1 MKLSNFAQRF
11 SEHSGIILLMD
22 DLGEAMAGE
31 QDVLML
37 GGGNPAHIP
46 EVQALFRERMQ
57 QILDRPGEFAR
68 VVGDYDPPRGNMKF
82 LEALADLLNRE
93 YGWGLTAEN
102 VALTTGSQSAF
113 FLLFN
118 MFAGGFATGPARF
131 TTAPARFTSAPARL
145 TSAPARFA
153 TAPARFATATAPA
166 RFATTPARKILL
178 PMAPEYIGYADVGLE
193 EDIFIANRPTI
204 EKLPARTFKYH
215 VDFDRLTIDESIG
228 AICVSRPTNPTGNV
242 LTDTEVAR
250 LVDISAEHDIPL
262 IIDNAY
268 GMPFPSIIFTQ
279 AELVW
284 NQNIILSMSLSKLGL
299 PATRTGIVVAR
310 ADIITALSNIN
321 GILTLA
327 PESIGPALA
336 YDLVR
341 SGRVTDI
348 SRTLIRPYY
357 EAKAQRAIAL
367 LHEELAG
374 VDYYIHTAEGAIF
387 LWLWF
392 PALPITS
399 QELYRRLKQRGVL
412 IIPGHYFFPGLD
424 DDPWQHKQECIR
436 MTYSMHDDVVREG
449 IKIIAE
455 EVKAL

>member
-1 MKLSNFAQRF
+1 MKFSRFAQRF

-31 QDVLML
+31 RDVLML

-46 EVQALFRERMQ
+46 EVQAFFRERMQ
-57 QILDRPGEFAR
+57 QILAEPGEFAR
-68 VVGDYDPPRGNMKF
+68 VVGDYDPPRGSMKF
-82 LEALADLLNRE
+82 LDALADLLNRE

-102 VALTTGSQSAF
+102 VALTTGSQAAF
-113 FLLFN
+113 FLMFN
-118 MFAGGFATGPARF
+118 MFAGEFAGG
-131 TTAPARFTSAPARL
+131 
-145 TSAPARFA
+145 A
-153 TAPARFATATAPA
+153 T
-166 RFATTPARKILL
+166 RKILL
-178 PMAPEYIGYADVGLE
+178 PMAPEYIGYADVGLAD
-193 EDIFIANRPTI
+193 DIFTANRPTI
-204 EKLPARTFKYH
+204 EKLPDRTFKYH
-215 VDFDRLTIDESIG
+215 VDFDRLTVDESTG

-242 LTDTEVAR
+242 LTDTEVAK
-250 LVDISAEHDIPL
+250 LMDIAAERGIPL
-262 IIDNAY
+262 IVDNAY
-268 GMPFPSIIFTQ
+268 GMPFPSIIFTE

-284 NQNIILSMSLSKLGL
+284 NENIILSMSLSKLGL

-327 PESIGPALA
+327 PESVGPALA

-341 SGRVTDI
+341 SGKVTEI

-357 EAKAQRAIAL
+357 EEKAQRAIAL
-367 LHEELAG
+367 LHKELAG
-374 VDYYIHTAEGAIF
+374 VDYYIHKAEGAIF

-392 PALPITS
+392 PGLPVTS

-424 DDPWQHKQECIR
+424 DDPWPHKQECIR
-436 MTYSMHDDVVREG
+436 MTYSMDDDVVREG

>member
-1 MKLSNFAQRF
+1 MKFSTFARRF

-22 DLGEAMAGE
+22 DLGEAMEGE

-57 QILDRPGEFAR
+57 QVLDRPGEFAR
-68 VVGDYDPPRGNMKF
+68 VVGDYGPPRGSMKF
-82 LEALADLLNRE
+82 LEALAELLNRE
-93 YGWGLTAEN
+93 YGWELTAEN

-113 FLLFN
+113 FLMFN
-118 MFAGGFATGPARF
+118 MFAGEFDDGR
-131 TTAPARFTSAPARL
+131 
-145 TSAPARFA
+145 
-153 TAPARFATATAPA
+153 
-166 RFATTPARKILL
+166 ARKILL
-178 PMAPEYIGYADVGLE
+178 PMAPEYIGYGEVGLA
-193 EDIFIANRPTI
+193 EDIFTAQRPTI
-204 EKLPARTFKYH
+204 EKLPDRTFKYH
-215 VDFDRLTIDESIG
+215 LDFDRLTVDDSTG

-242 LTDTEVAR
+242 LTDQEMAR
-250 LVDISAEHDIPL
+250 LIEISAERGIPL

-268 GMPFPSIIFTQ
+268 GMPFPSIIFTE

-284 NQNIILSMSLSKLGL
+284 NENIILSMSLSKLGL

-327 PESIGPALA
+327 PESVGPALA
-336 YDLVR
+336 CDLVK
-341 SGRVTDI
+341 SGKVTEI

-357 EAKAQRAIAL
+357 QEKAQRAIAL

-374 VDYYIHTAEGAIF
+374 VEYYIHKAEGAIF

-392 PALPITS
+392 PGLPVTS
-399 QELYRRLKQRGVL
+399 QELYQRLKQRGVL
-412 IIPGHYFFPGLD
+412 VIPGQYFFPGLD
-424 DDPWQHKQECIR
+424 ADPWQHKQECIR
-436 MTYSMHDDVVREG
+436 MTYSMNDDVVREG

-455 EVKAL
+455 EVKSL

>member
-1 MKLSNFAQRF
+1 MKFSRFAQRF

-46 EVQALFRERMQ
+46 EVQAFFRERMQ
-57 QILDRPGEFAR
+57 QILDQPGEFAR

-82 LEALADLLNRE
+82 LDALADLLNRE

-102 VALTTGSQSAF
+102 VALTTGSQAAF
-113 FLLFN
+113 FLMFN
-118 MFAGGFATGPARF
+118 MFAGEFAGG
-131 TTAPARFTSAPARL
+131 
-145 TSAPARFA
+145 A
-153 TAPARFATATAPA
+153 T
-166 RFATTPARKILL
+166 RKILL
-178 PMAPEYIGYADVGLE
+178 PMAPEYIGYADVGLA
-193 EDIFIANRPTI
+193 DGIFTANRPTI
-204 EKLPARTFKYH
+204 EKLPGRTFKYH
-215 VDFDRLTIDESIG
+215 VDFDRLTVDESTG

-242 LTDTEVAR
+242 LTDTEVAK
-250 LVDISAEHDIPL
+250 LMDIAAERGIPL
-262 IIDNAY
+262 IVDNAY
-268 GMPFPSIIFTQ
+268 GMPFPSIIFTE

-284 NQNIILSMSLSKLGL
+284 NGNIILSMSLSKLGL

-327 PESIGPALA
+327 PESVGPALA
-336 YDLVR
+336 CDLVR
-341 SGRVTDI
+341 SGKVTEI

-357 EAKAQRAIAL
+357 EEKAQRAIAL

-374 VDYYIHTAEGAIF
+374 VDYYIHKAEGAIF

-392 PALPITS
+392 PGLPVTS

-412 IIPGHYFFPGLD
+412 IIPGQYFFPGLD
-424 DDPWQHKQECIR
+424 DDPWLHMQECIR
-436 MTYSMHDDVVREG
+436 MTYSMDDDVVREG

>member
-1 MKLSNFAQRF
+1 MKFSRFAQRF

-31 QDVLML
+31 RDVLML

-46 EVQALFRERMQ
+46 EVQAFFRERMQ
-57 QILDRPGEFAR
+57 QILDQPGEFAR

-82 LEALADLLNRE
+82 LDALADLLNRE

-102 VALTTGSQSAF
+102 VALTTGSQAAF
-113 FLLFN
+113 FLMFN
-118 MFAGGFATGPARF
+118 MFAGEFAGG
-131 TTAPARFTSAPARL
+131 
-145 TSAPARFA
+145 A
-153 TAPARFATATAPA
+153 T
-166 RFATTPARKILL
+166 RKILL
-178 PMAPEYIGYADVGLE
+178 PMAPEYIGYADVGLA
-193 EDIFIANRPTI
+193 DGIFTANRPTI
-204 EKLPARTFKYH
+204 EKLPGRTFKYH
-215 VDFDRLTIDESIG
+215 VDFDRLTVDESTG

-242 LTDTEVAR
+242 LTDTEVAK
-250 LVDISAEHDIPL
+250 LMDIAAERGIPL
-262 IIDNAY
+262 IVDNAY
-268 GMPFPSIIFTQ
+268 GMPFPSIIFTE

-284 NQNIILSMSLSKLGL
+284 NGNIILSMSLSKLGL

-327 PESIGPALA
+327 PESVGPALA
-336 YDLVR
+336 CDLVR
-341 SGRVTDI
+341 SGKVTEI
-348 SRTLIRPYY
+348 SRTLIKPYY
-357 EAKAQRAIAL
+357 EEKAQGAIAL
-367 LHEELAG
+367 LHKELAG
-374 VDYYIHTAEGAIF
+374 VDYYIHKAEGAIF

-392 PALPITS
+392 PGLPVTS

-424 DDPWQHKQECIR
+424 DDPWPHKQECIR
-436 MTYSMHDDVVREG
+436 MTYSMDDDVVREG

>member
-1 MKLSNFAQRF
+1 MKFSRFAQRF

-31 QDVLML
+31 RDVLML

-46 EVQALFRERMQ
+46 EVQAFFRERMQ
-57 QILDRPGEFAR
+57 QILDEPGEFAR
-68 VVGDYDPPRGNMKF
+68 VVGDYDPPQGSMRF
-82 LEALADLLNRE
+82 LDALADLLNRE

-102 VALTTGSQSAF
+102 VALTTGSQAAF
-113 FLLFN
+113 FLMFN
-118 MFAGGFATGPARF
+118 MFAGEFAGG
-131 TTAPARFTSAPARL
+131 
-145 TSAPARFA
+145 A
-153 TAPARFATATAPA
+153 T
-166 RFATTPARKILL
+166 RKILL
-178 PMAPEYIGYADVGLE
+178 PMAPEYIGYADVGLA
-193 EDIFIANRPTI
+193 DGIFTANRPTI
-204 EKLPARTFKYH
+204 EKLPERTFKYH
-215 VDFDRLTIDESIG
+215 VDFDRLTVDESTG

-242 LTDTEVAR
+242 LTDTEMAK
-250 LVDISAEHDIPL
+250 LVDIAAERGIPL
-262 IIDNAY
+262 IVDNAY

-284 NQNIILSMSLSKLGL
+284 NENIILSMSLSKLGL

-327 PESIGPALA
+327 PESVGPALA

-341 SGRVTDI
+341 SGKVTEI
-348 SRTLIRPYY
+348 SRTLIKPYY
-357 EAKAQRAIAL
+357 EEKAQRAIAL

-374 VDYYIHTAEGAIF
+374 VDYYIHKAEGAIF

-392 PALPITS
+392 PGLPVTS

-412 IIPGHYFFPGLD
+412 IIPGQYFFPGLD
-424 DDPWQHKQECIR
+424 DDPWLHKQECIR
-436 MTYSMHDDVVREG
+436 MTYSMDDDVVRDG

>member
-1 MKLSNFAQRF
+1 MKFSRFAQRF

-46 EVQALFRERMQ
+46 EVQAFFRERMQ
-57 QILDRPGEFAR
+57 QILDEPGEFAR

-82 LEALADLLNRE
+82 LDALADLLNRE

-102 VALTTGSQSAF
+102 VALTTGSQAAF
-113 FLLFN
+113 FLMFN
-118 MFAGGFATGPARF
+118 MFAGEFAGG
-131 TTAPARFTSAPARL
+131 
-145 TSAPARFA
+145 
-153 TAPARFATATAPA
+153 
-166 RFATTPARKILL
+166 PARKILL
-178 PMAPEYIGYADVGLE
+178 PMAPEYIGYADVGLA
-193 EDIFIANRPTI
+193 DGIFTANRPTI
-204 EKLPARTFKYH
+204 EKLPGRTFKYH
-215 VDFDRLTIDESIG
+215 VDFDRLTVDESTG

-242 LTDTEVAR
+242 LTDTEMAK
-250 LVDISAEHDIPL
+250 LMDIAAERGIPL
-262 IIDNAY
+262 IVDNAY
-268 GMPFPSIIFTQ
+268 GMPFPSIIFTE

-284 NQNIILSMSLSKLGL
+284 NGNIILSMSLSKLGL

-327 PESIGPALA
+327 PESVGPALA

-341 SGRVTDI
+341 SGKVTEI

-357 EAKAQRAIAL
+357 EEKAQRAIAL
-367 LHEELAG
+367 LHKELAG
-374 VDYYIHTAEGAIF
+374 VDYYIHKAEGAIF

-392 PALPITS
+392 PGLPVTS

-424 DDPWQHKQECIR
+424 DDPWPHKQECIR
-436 MTYSMHDDVVREG
+436 MTYSMDDDVVRDG

>member
-1 MKLSNFAQRF
+1 MKLSRFAQRF

-46 EVQALFRERMQ
+46 EVQAVFRDRMQ

-68 VVGDYDPPRGNMKF
+68 VVGDYDPPRGSMKF
-82 LEALADLLNRE
+82 LEALADLLNHE

-102 VALTTGSQSAF
+102 VALTTGSQAAF
-113 FLLFN
+113 FLMFN
-118 MFAGGFATGPARF
+118 MFAGEFAGG
-131 TTAPARFTSAPARL
+131 
-145 TSAPARFA
+145 A
-153 TAPARFATATAPA
+153 T
-166 RFATTPARKILL
+166 RKILL
-178 PMAPEYIGYADVGLE
+178 PMAPEYIGYADVGLA
-193 EDIFIANRPTI
+193 DGIFTANRPTI
-204 EKLPARTFKYH
+204 EKLPDRTFKYH
-215 VDFDRLTIDESIG
+215 VDFDRLTVDDSTG

-242 LTDTEVAR
+242 LTDSEVSKLVEISGAR
-250 LVDISAEHDIPL
+250 EVPL

-268 GMPFPSIIFTQ
+268 GMPFPSIIFTE

-284 NQNIILSMSLSKLGL
+284 NENIILSMSLSKLGL

-310 ADIITALSNIN
+310 PDIITALSNIN

-327 PESIGPALA
+327 PESVGPALA

-341 SGRVTDI
+341 SGKVTEI

-357 EAKAQRAIAL
+357 EEKAQRAIAL

-374 VDYYIHTAEGAIF
+374 VDYYVHKAEGAIF

-392 PALPITS
+392 PGLPVTS
-399 QELYRRLKQRGVL
+399 QELYQRLKQRGVL
-412 IIPGHYFFPGLD
+412 VIPGQYFFPGLD

-436 MTYSMHDDVVREG
+436 MTYSMNDDVVREG

>member
-1 MKLSNFAQRF
+1 MKFSRFAQRF

-31 QDVLML
+31 RDVLML

-46 EVQALFRERMQ
+46 EVQAFFRERMQ
-57 QILDRPGEFAR
+57 QILDEPGEFAR

-82 LEALADLLNRE
+82 LDALADLLNRE

-102 VALTTGSQSAF
+102 VALTTGSQAAF
-113 FLLFN
+113 FLMFN
-118 MFAGGFATGPARF
+118 MFAGEFASG
-131 TTAPARFTSAPARL
+131 
-145 TSAPARFA
+145 A
-153 TAPARFATATAPA
+153 T
-166 RFATTPARKILL
+166 RKILL
-178 PMAPEYIGYADVGLE
+178 PMAPEYIGYADVGLAD
-193 EDIFIANRPTI
+193 DIFTANRPTI
-204 EKLPARTFKYH
+204 EKLPDRTFKYH
-215 VDFDRLTIDESIG
+215 VDFDRLTVDESTG

-242 LTDTEVAR
+242 LTDTEVAK
-250 LVDISAEHDIPL
+250 LMDIAAERGIPL
-262 IIDNAY
+262 IVDNAY
-268 GMPFPSIIFTQ
+268 GMPFPSIIFTE

-284 NQNIILSMSLSKLGL
+284 NETIILSMSLSKLGL

-341 SGRVTDI
+341 SGKVTEI

-357 EAKAQRAIAL
+357 EEKAQRAIAL

-374 VDYYIHTAEGAIF
+374 VDYYIHKAEGAIF

-392 PALPITS
+392 PGLPVTS

-412 IIPGHYFFPGLD
+412 IIPGQYFFPGLD
-424 DDPWQHKQECIR
+424 DDPWPHKQECIR
-436 MTYSMHDDVVREG
+436 MTYSMDDDVVRDG
-449 IKIIAE
+449 IKIMAE

>member
-1 MKLSNFAQRF
+1 MKLSRFAQRF

-46 EVQALFRERMQ
+46 EVQAFFRDRMQ
-57 QILDRPGEFAR
+57 HILDQPGEFAR

-102 VALTTGSQSAF
+102 VALTTGSQAAF
-113 FLLFN
+113 FLIFN
-118 MFAGGFATGPARF
+118 MFAGKFADG
-131 TTAPARFTSAPARL
+131 S
-145 TSAPARFA
+145 
-153 TAPARFATATAPA
+153 
-166 RFATTPARKILL
+166 ARKILL
-178 PMAPEYIGYADVGLE
+178 PMAPEYIGYADVGLADE
-193 EDIFIANRPTI
+193 FFTAYRPTI
-204 EKLPARTFKYH
+204 EKHPDRTFKYH
-215 VDFDRLTIDESIG
+215 VDFDRLTVDESTG

-242 LTDTEVAR
+242 LTDTEVAK
-250 LVDISAEHDIPL
+250 LVEISSERGIPL
-262 IIDNAY
+262 VIDNAY
-268 GMPFPSIIFTQ
+268 GMPFPSIIFTET
-279 AELVW
+279 ELVW
-284 NQNIILSMSLSKLGL
+284 NENIILSMSLSKLGL

-341 SGRVTDI
+341 SGKVTDI

-374 VDYYIHTAEGAIF
+374 VDYFIHKAEGAIF

-392 PALPITS
+392 PGLPVTS

-412 IIPGHYFFPGLD
+412 IIPGQYFFPGLD
-424 DDPWQHKQECIR
+424 DDPWRHKQECIR
-436 MTYSMHDDVVREG
+436 MTYSMNDDVVREG
-449 IKIIAE
+449 IRIIAE

>member
-1 MKLSNFAQRF
+1 MKFSRFAQRF

-31 QDVLML
+31 RDVLML

-46 EVQALFRERMQ
+46 EVQAFFRERMQ
-57 QILDRPGEFAR
+57 QILDEPGEFAR

-82 LEALADLLNRE
+82 LDALADLLNRE

-102 VALTTGSQSAF
+102 VALTTGSQAAF
-113 FLLFN
+113 FLMFN
-118 MFAGGFATGPARF
+118 MFAGEFAGG
-131 TTAPARFTSAPARL
+131 
-145 TSAPARFA
+145 A
-153 TAPARFATATAPA
+153 T
-166 RFATTPARKILL
+166 RKILL
-178 PMAPEYIGYADVGLE
+178 PMAPEYIGYADVGLA
-193 EDIFIANRPTI
+193 DGIFTANRPTI
-204 EKLPARTFKYH
+204 EKLPGRTFKYH
-215 VDFDRLTIDESIG
+215 VDFDRLTVDESTG

-242 LTDTEVAR
+242 LTDTEMAK
-250 LVDISAEHDIPL
+250 LMDIAAERGIPL
-262 IIDNAY
+262 IVDNAY
-268 GMPFPSIIFTQ
+268 GMPFPSIIFTD

-284 NQNIILSMSLSKLGL
+284 NENIILSMSLSKLGL

-327 PESIGPALA
+327 PESVGPALA

-341 SGRVTDI
+341 SGKVTEI

-357 EAKAQRAIAL
+357 EEKAQRAIAL

-374 VDYYIHTAEGAIF
+374 VDYYIHKAEGAIF

-392 PALPITS
+392 PGLPVTS

-424 DDPWQHKQECIR
+424 DDPWPHKQECIR
-436 MTYSMHDDVVREG
+436 MTYSMDDDVVREG

>member
-1 MKLSNFAQRF
+1 MKFSRFAQRF

-46 EVQALFRERMQ
+46 EVQAFFRERMQ
-57 QILDRPGEFAR
+57 QILDEPGEFAR

-82 LEALADLLNRE
+82 LDALADLLNRE

-102 VALTTGSQSAF
+102 VALTTGSQAAF
-113 FLLFN
+113 FLMFN
-118 MFAGGFATGPARF
+118 MFAGEFAGGGT
-131 TTAPARFTSAPARL
+131 
-145 TSAPARFA
+145 
-153 TAPARFATATAPA
+153 
-166 RFATTPARKILL
+166 RKILL
-178 PMAPEYIGYADVGLE
+178 PMAPEYIGYADVGLA
-193 EDIFIANRPTI
+193 DGIFTANRPTI
-204 EKLPARTFKYH
+204 EKLPERTFKYH
-215 VDFDRLTIDESIG
+215 VDFDRLTVDESTG

-242 LTDTEVAR
+242 LTDTEMAK
-250 LVDISAEHDIPL
+250 LMDIAAERGIPL
-262 IIDNAY
+262 IVDNAY

-284 NQNIILSMSLSKLGL
+284 NGNIILSMSLSKLGL

-327 PESIGPALA
+327 PESVGPALA

-341 SGRVTDI
+341 SGKVTEI

-357 EAKAQRAIAL
+357 EEKAQRAIAL
-367 LHEELAG
+367 LHKELAG
-374 VDYYIHTAEGAIF
+374 VDYYIHKAEGAIF

-392 PALPITS
+392 PGLPVTS

-424 DDPWQHKQECIR
+424 DDPWPHKQECIR
-436 MTYSMHDDVVREG
+436 MTYSMDDDVVRDG

>member
-1 MKLSNFAQRF
+1 MKFSRFAQRF

-46 EVQALFRERMQ
+46 EVQAFFRERMQ

-68 VVGDYDPPRGNMKF
+68 VVGDYDPPRGSMKF
-82 LEALADLLNRE
+82 LDALADLLNRE

-102 VALTTGSQSAF
+102 VALTTGSQAAF
-113 FLLFN
+113 FLMFN
-118 MFAGGFATGPARF
+118 MFAGEFAGG
-131 TTAPARFTSAPARL
+131 
-145 TSAPARFA
+145 A
-153 TAPARFATATAPA
+153 T
-166 RFATTPARKILL
+166 RKILL
-178 PMAPEYIGYADVGLE
+178 PMAPEYIGYADVGLAD
-193 EDIFIANRPTI
+193 DIFTANRPTI
-204 EKLPARTFKYH
+204 EKLPDRTFKYH
-215 VDFDRLTIDESIG
+215 VDFDRLTVDESTG

-242 LTDTEVAR
+242 LTDTEVAK
-250 LVDISAEHDIPL
+250 LMDIAAERGIPL
-262 IIDNAY
+262 IVDNAY
-268 GMPFPSIIFTQ
+268 GMPFPSIIFTE

-284 NQNIILSMSLSKLGL
+284 NENIILSMSLSKLGL

-327 PESIGPALA
+327 PESVGPALA

-341 SGRVTDI
+341 SGKVTEI

-357 EAKAQRAIAL
+357 EEKAQRAIAL
-367 LHEELAG
+367 LHKELAG
-374 VDYYIHTAEGAIF
+374 VDYYIHKAEGAIF

-392 PALPITS
+392 PGLPVTS

-412 IIPGHYFFPGLD
+412 IIPGQYFFPGLD
-424 DDPWQHKQECIR
+424 DDPWPHKQECIR
-436 MTYSMHDDVVREG
+436 MTYSMDDDVVRDG
-449 IKIIAE
+449 MKIIAE

>member
-1 MKLSNFAQRF
+1 MKFSRFAQRF

-102 VALTTGSQSAF
+102 VALTTGSQAAF
-113 FLLFN
+113 FLMFN
-118 MFAGGFATGPARF
+118 MFAGEFAGG
-131 TTAPARFTSAPARL
+131 S
-145 TSAPARFA
+145 
-153 TAPARFATATAPA
+153 
-166 RFATTPARKILL
+166 ARKILL
-178 PMAPEYIGYADVGLE
+178 PMAPEYIGYADVGLA
-193 EDIFIANRPTI
+193 DGIFTANRPTI
-204 EKLPARTFKYH
+204 EKLPDRTFKYH
-215 VDFDRLTIDESIG
+215 VDFDRLTVDETTG

-242 LTDTEVAR
+242 LTDSEVSRLIEISGAR
-250 LVDISAEHDIPL
+250 GIPL

-268 GMPFPSIIFTQ
+268 GMPFPSIIFTE

-284 NQNIILSMSLSKLGL
+284 NENIILSMSLSKLGL

-310 ADIITALSNIN
+310 AEVITALSNIN

-327 PESIGPALA
+327 PESVGPALA
-336 YDLVR
+336 RDLVQ
-341 SGRVTDI
+341 SGRVTEI
-348 SRTLIRPYY
+348 SRILIRPYY
-357 EAKAQRAIAL
+357 EEKARRAIAL

-374 VDYYIHTAEGAIF
+374 VDYYIHKAEGAIF

-392 PALPITS
+392 PGLPVTS
-399 QELYRRLKQRGVL
+399 QKLYQRLKQRGVL
-412 IIPGHYFFPGLD
+412 VIPGHYFFPGLD
-424 DDPWQHKQECIR
+424 DDPWPHKQECIR
-436 MTYSMHDDVVREG
+436 MTYSMNDDVVRQG